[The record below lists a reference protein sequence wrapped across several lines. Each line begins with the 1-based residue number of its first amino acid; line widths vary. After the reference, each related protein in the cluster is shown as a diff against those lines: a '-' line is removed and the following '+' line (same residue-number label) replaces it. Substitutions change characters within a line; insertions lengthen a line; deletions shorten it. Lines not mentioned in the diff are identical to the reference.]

1 MLSTKLIAGVSAY
14 LNQDTFYEGDI
25 ITLNIE
31 STINNNAKPDLSV
44 LSKDFNVLGTSTN
57 SQINIFNGKRSFKK
71 TWSIELQPK
80 QKGSLQIPVI
90 SVGNEKTQPLSIQ
103 VTTLPPE
110 IKAETSKHVFIET
123 SVGINGN
130 ETYVQQQIPYMV
142 KLYFDSSM
150 QSGEIS
156 QPSVEN
162 AVVEELTDGKRYS
175 VIRGGKKFNVVEKHF
190 TISPEKSGKLHIP
203 ATTVNGRITLAN
215 NQATQRHRLDNTD
228 TLNKFFGQFGNDPF
242 FNDPFFTD
250 SFGPDFF
257 KRHSAAPSKPFSIQS
272 KSIDINVLPVPKSFA
287 GSAWLPAEELSI
299 RDSWALSPPELK
311 VGEPVTRT
319 LVVRAKGL
327 GGSQI
332 PTIDLKKPEGIKIYP
347 GQPTS
352 KTHTDGVTLIGRQ
365 YFDVTYIPQKS
376 GKLTIPE
383 IKIDWWNVKTK
394 KQETVTLPA
403 WHLNVA
409 PGVLN
414 DTDSDTQNSS
424 EQESPKAAIE
434 KSSVLSSAQASAL
447 KNNQQDKNN
456 TASDSTS
463 NFWSWKKT
471 ALLSLVLITLIVV
484 FYGAKHYQKSRAPQ
498 AKQKNKYADIKTL
511 KREALQACDNN
522 NKQAAA
528 KALLKLAQAQWNND
542 NIQSL
547 GTLIS
552 HFGSFSE
559 KEVDAIKELEE
570 SLYSPT
576 AQNSQQWKG
585 DTLKAVI
592 KAILENSLTDKTSS
606 TDKATVLKPLYP
618 A

>member
-1 MLSTKLIAGVSAY
+1 MAGVSAY
-14 LNQDTFYEGDI
+14 LNQDTFYEGDN

-31 STINNNAKPDLSV
+31 STVNGDAKPDLSV
-44 LSKDFNVLGTSTN
+44 LNKDFNILGTSTS

-71 TWSIELQPK
+71 TWSVQLQPK
-80 QKGSLQIPVI
+80 HKGSLQIPAI
-90 SVGNEKTQPLSIQ
+90 PVGNEKTQPLKIKVS
-103 VTTLPPE
+103 TLPPE
-110 IKAETSKHVFIET
+110 IKAETSKHVFLET

-203 ATTVNGRITLAN
+203 ATTVNGRITIAN
-215 NQATQRHRLDNTD
+215 NQATQQRQRLDNTD

-250 SFGPDFF
+250 SFGSDFF

-272 KSIDINVLPVPKSFA
+272 KAIDVNVLPVPKSFT

-299 RDSWALSPPELK
+299 RDSWTRSPPELK

-332 PTIDLKKPEGIKIYP
+332 PTIDVKKPDGIKIYP

-376 GKLTIPE
+376 GKVTIPE

-424 EQESPKAAIE
+424 KQESPKAATE
-434 KSSVLSSAQASAL
+434 KSSAL
-447 KNNQQDKNN
+447 KDNQQDTNN
-456 TASDSTS
+456 AASDSTS
-463 NFWSWKKT
+463 NLWSWKKT
-471 ALLSLVLITLIVV
+471 ALLSLVLMTLIAV
-484 FYGAKHYQKSRAPQ
+484 FYGAKHYQKGRAPQ
-498 AKQKNKYADIKTL
+498 AKQKNKNADLQAL
-511 KREALQACDNN
+511 KRKALQACDNN
-522 NKQAAA
+522 DKQAAA
-528 KALLKLAQAQWNND
+528 KALLKLAQAHWNND
-542 NIQSL
+542 SIQSL
-547 GTLIS
+547 GALIS
-552 HFGSFSE
+552 HFGNFSE
-559 KEVDAIKELEE
+559 KEVAAIKELEE

-585 DTLKAVI
+585 DKLKAVI
-592 KAILENSLTDKTSS
+592 KTILENPLTDKSTS

-618 A
+618 V